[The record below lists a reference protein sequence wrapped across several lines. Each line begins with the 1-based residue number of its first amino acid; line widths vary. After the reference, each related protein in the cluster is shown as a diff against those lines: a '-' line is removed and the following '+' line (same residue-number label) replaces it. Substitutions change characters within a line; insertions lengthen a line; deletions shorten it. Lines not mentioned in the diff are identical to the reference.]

1 MGTSAVRWE
10 VGISKGR
17 EKPDPWIWGLTL
29 SLLLGLS
36 VKVFLELAIYIVFK
50 WKVNFLC
57 KLYTLSAGRK
67 EVILITG
74 EIQAQAFAAPREG
87 ITAREQTGP
96 LTPLFSP
103 PVVPYSIFP
112 HPHVRYGTAV
122 GQILGLY
129 ASRSPPKTTDPEHW
143 MRPRWFG
150 RDRMGSIHSR
160 GYHGPSAH
168 GKNLRLQRLPKLWL
182 FLISC
187 LALWPKALE
196 RVCTC
201 ICM

>member
-1 MGTSAVRWE
+1 M
-10 VGISKGR
+10 
-17 EKPDPWIWGLTL
+17 
-29 SLLLGLS
+29 
-36 VKVFLELAIYIVFK
+36 
-50 WKVNFLC
+50 NFLC

-67 EVILITG
+67 EIIIITRG
-74 EIQAQAFAAPREG
+74 DTSTSVRSTKRGNHSNRAD
-87 ITAREQTGP
+87 GP

-122 GQILGLY
+122 GQILGLH
-129 ASRSPPKTTDPEHW
+129 ASRSPPKTTDPERR

-168 GKNLRLQRLPKLWL
+168 GKKTEV
-182 FLISC
+182 
-187 LALWPKALE
+187 AKA
-196 RVCTC
+196 T
-201 ICM
+201 